1 MTRTAWHAERI
12 ARSGSIEAPTVESV
26 NLQVRTGMS
35 VPFAAHMLG
44 TEAPSVDG
52 VNLQV
57 RTGMSVPFAP
67 HMLDKAGAP
76 SVEPVDLQVR
86 TGMSVP
92 FASYM
97 VSDKPS
103 QPATTAKVTAT
114 TPARKAKR

>member
-1 MTRTAWHAERI
+1 MTSKTWHADRI
-12 ARSGSIEAPTVESV
+12 ARSAFIEGPTVEAV

-35 VPFAAHMLG
+35 VPFATHMLPADAA
-44 TEAPSVDG
+44 APVVEP

-67 HMLDKAGAP
+67 HMLDQP
-76 SVEPVDLQVR
+76 ETPTVEAVNLQVR

-97 VSDKPS
+97 VADKKDAPK
-103 QPATTAKVTAT
+103 PAATAKVAKS
-114 TPARKAKR
+114 RKK